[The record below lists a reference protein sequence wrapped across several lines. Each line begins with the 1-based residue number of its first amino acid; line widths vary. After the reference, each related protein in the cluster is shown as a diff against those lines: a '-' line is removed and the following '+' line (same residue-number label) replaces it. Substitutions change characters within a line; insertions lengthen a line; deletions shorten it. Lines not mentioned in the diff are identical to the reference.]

1 MSSTET
7 DSSSS
12 ADVFLNVPYDKAYE
26 PVLLALTAAL
36 VALGRTPRLTF
47 EVPDDGVGRIKR
59 IIDLIRKCPVSFH
72 DLSAVDLP
80 PRFNMPFELG
90 LACAVQHLG
99 GKPRAKKHRYF
110 ILEAEPHRLDRHLSD
125 LKGVDHKVHH
135 GDPAAAIAAVL
146 EVLDTPGYRPN
157 AKEVFALYQA
167 MSAAVPEV
175 LKLHLKDKIFSVR
188 VYGALVAI
196 GWDLAAALGFHEV

>member
-1 MSSTET
+1 MSSST
-7 DSSSS
+7 DTASA
-12 ADVFLNVPYDKAYE
+12 ADVFLNVPYDKNYE

-59 IIDLIRKCPVSFH
+59 IIDLIRLCPVSFH
-72 DLSAVDLP
+72 DLSAVEPP

-90 LACAVQHLG
+90 LACAVQHL
-99 GKPRAKKHRYF
+99 RKKHRYF

-135 GDPAAAIAAVL
+135 GKPAEAIAAVL
-146 EVLDTPGYRPN
+146 EVLDKPGYRPN
-157 AKEVFALYQA
+157 AKEVLGLYEEMSSALPGILA
-167 MSAAVPEV
+167 
-175 LKLHLKDKIFSVR
+175 LHLKEKIFSVR

-196 GWDLAAALGFHEV
+196 GWEKAAAAGFHRV